1 MKRQKSSDIQDALEK
16 QYKSVLLLIKLT
28 AGLSVEIKEL
38 SAVVEEQNA
47 LIKQIVSNAKLEE
60 DPV

>member
-28 AGLSVEIKEL
+28 AGLSIEIKEL

-47 LIKQIVSNAKLEE
+47 LIKQIVSNTKLEE

>member
-47 LIKQIVSNAKLEE
+47 LIKQIVSNTKLEE

>member
-38 SAVVEEQNA
+38 SAVVEKQNA
-47 LIKQIVSNAKLEE
+47 LIKQIVSNTKLEE

>member
-1 MKRQKSSDIQDALEK
+1 MKRQKSSDIQDALDK

-38 SAVVEEQNA
+38 SSVVAEQNA
-47 LIKQIVSNAKLEE
+47 LIKQLVSNAKLEE